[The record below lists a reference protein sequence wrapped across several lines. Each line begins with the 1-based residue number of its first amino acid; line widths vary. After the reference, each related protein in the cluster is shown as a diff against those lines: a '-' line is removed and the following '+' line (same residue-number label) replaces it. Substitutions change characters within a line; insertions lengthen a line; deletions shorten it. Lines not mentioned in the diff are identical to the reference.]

1 MLYALERMPYA
12 VYPAISRKADMG
24 EKHAIEVHDLTK
36 SYRSVRV
43 LDGIDLSVPA
53 GTVFALLGPNG
64 AGKTTTVRILATL
77 VEPDGGSARVAGHD
91 VVADRHAVR
100 RRISLT
106 GQYAALDEIQTGR
119 ENLEMMGRLRRLAPS
134 VARARA
140 SELLERF
147 DLADAGDRRVSEYS
161 GGMRRRLDLAA
172 SLVANPEVIF
182 LDEPTTGL
190 DPRARQAMWDVVTG
204 LTEAGVTVLLTTQY
218 LDEAEHLADT
228 IAVLDRGR
236 IVAEGTAR
244 ELKDRVGGAR
254 LDLQLADPPGFEE
267 LIDHLGARALHS
279 DPSTL
284 TIGVATDGSAADAR
298 AVFDELDPDGTRI
311 ARFEFRTASLDD
323 AFLTLTRDH
332 TDTRESEIA
341 NA

>member
-1 MLYALERMPYA
+1 MSEKFA
-12 VYPAISRKADMG
+12 V
-24 EKHAIEVHDLTK
+24 EVNDLTK

-43 LDGIDLSVPA
+43 LDGIDLRVRA

-77 VEPDGGSARVAGHD
+77 VKPDGGLARVAGHD
-91 VVADRHAVR
+91 VVSDRHAVR

-119 ENLEMMGRLRRLAPS
+119 ENLEMMGRLRRLATS
-134 VARARA
+134 VARVRA
-140 SELLERF
+140 TELLERF
-147 DLADAGDRRVSEYS
+147 DLADAGDRRVTAYS

-172 SLVANPEVIF
+172 SLVASPEVIF

-190 DPRARQAMWDVVTG
+190 DPRARQAMWEVVTG
-204 LTEAGVTVLLTTQY
+204 LTEAGVTVFLTTQY

-254 LDLQLADPPGFEE
+254 LDLQLADPLSFEE
-267 LIDHLGARALHS
+267 LIDYLGARALHS
-279 DPSTL
+279 DRSTL
-284 TIGVATDGSAADAR
+284 TIGTATDGSAADAR
-298 AVFDELDPDGTRI
+298 ALFDELDPEGTRI
-311 ARFEFRTASLDD
+311 SRFELRMASLDD
-323 AFLTLTRDH
+323 AFLALTRDH
-332 TDTRESEIA
+332 THTPARESEIA
-341 NA
+341 NV